1 MTFDSGSIGSGHT
14 LIQRLEAY
22 NPWWERGQEASVT
35 ENYSSLQ
42 TTFYQIYDNL
52 HQQDQRVVPVTGP
65 DCTGK
70 SALLTQLASAQFD
83 PDFVEKFFRDESR
96 RELAHSQLVAPS
108 SVLYISLRDD
118 PVFQLQPA
126 DQIRAAVD
134 HFETHVLW
142 HPHSEP
148 HYILIDDLH
157 TVERPNTRGTQTVG
171 RWEELLAELV
181 AAHDD
186 RRIVFTSL
194 SRGAVRERLEET
206 DIGVGTECP
215 GNTYELYPLGFSE
228 FLRMR
233 YRDIELAPSTER
245 FDGSAVR
252 EAFDQAVRNDTAE
265 SVIDEIDAQ
274 QADAVVD
281 PSTVRREIANYCT
294 SGGLL
299 TLRIAGDG
307 VPIGDQRFLEV
318 LRSRDEVAFSA
329 HQRELLDDFRA
340 DLLRAAASLGGL
352 KGPLGLE
359 RLCAL
364 IAHEHPVGDV
374 PFDDLIGVLDVDRR
388 TLRDKY
394 LNALSRLNLLS
405 AAQEYDNQRPR
416 KLRLYMRDPG
426 LTNAFCR
433 HDLTDVLRRE
443 PGLDEALA
451 KAVAFDHTVRLSNE
465 CNHPHDPKR
474 GVVKFWSG
482 SSGTVDFVVKLHGT
496 PVPVLWSYS
505 RGLEALEAER
515 ETPQFDAL
523 LEFLDSDAYSTERDS
538 IDSQSYR
545 PVTDAFSEQRRRY
558 VQQDAYGGA
567 LADDGTAAVDGE
579 PVFGVV
585 LTNARSALE
594 NGVAVSTDGPKPIIQ
609 IPLWTYL
616 RVI

>member
-35 ENYSSLQ
+35 VNYSSLQ
-42 TTFYQIYDNL
+42 TTFYQIYDDL
-52 HQQDQRVVPVTGP
+52 HQQDQRVVPLTGP

-157 TVERPNTRGTQTVG
+157 TVERPNTRGNQTVG

-265 SVIDEIDAQ
+265 SVIDEIDGQ

-294 SGGLL
+294 SGGML

-307 VPIGDQRFLEV
+307 VGIGEEQFVDVIRG
-318 LRSRDEVAFSA
+318 RDSGQFET
-329 HQRELLDDFRA
+329 HQRELLSDFRA
-340 DLLRAAASLGGL
+340 DLLNAATNLGGV
-352 KGPLGLE
+352 KDALGLE
-359 RLCAL
+359 RICAL
-364 IAHEHPVGDV
+364 AAHERPTGDV
-374 PFDDLIGVLDVDRR
+374 HFDELTQVLDVDRR

-394 LNALSRLNLLS
+394 FSALSRLHLLS
-405 AAQEYDNQRPR
+405 AAPEYDNQRPR
-416 KLRLYMRDPG
+416 KLRFYLRDPSI
-426 LTNAFCR
+426 TNAFCR
-433 HDLTDVLRRE
+433 HDLNDVLRRE

-451 KAVAFDHTVRLSNE
+451 KAVAFDHTIRLSNDL
-465 CNHPHDPKR
+465 NHPHDPKR
-474 GVVKFWSG
+474 GIVKFWRG
-482 SSGTVDFVVKLHGT
+482 SKGAVDFVPKIRGT
-496 PVPVLWSYS
+496 PIPILWSHD
-505 RGLEALEAER
+505 RGLEELQMSR
-515 ETPQFDAL
+515 DTPGFDAL
-523 LEFLDSDAYSTERDS
+523 QEFLKGDVYESERDRV
-538 IDSQSYR
+538 DEHLYR
-545 PVTDAFSEQRRRY
+545 PVSDIFTKQRRTY
-558 VQQDAYGGA
+558 VQQDEYGGE
-567 LADDGTAAVDGE
+567 LSDDGRTAVDDE
-579 PVFGVV
+579 PPFGVV
-585 LTNARSALE
+585 LTNARSALDSGSSL
-594 NGVAVSTDGPKPIIQ
+594 NTDGPKPIIQ

-616 RVI
+616 RLG